1 MANDFPRRRRRRS
14 HLGIELEAVGS
25 WYRRESVIVEIS
37 VQAFRRR
44 HLPPLDVI
52 RSADPARGLLPG
64 AVQEPRKQ
72 FAAAP
77 PHDLFEFLVLGKVLR
92 LGVAEGRD
100 HKPNAMLRGGV
111 EGIRPDG
118 MHELPKPGSAE
129 IEYRTCEIDGCVV
142 VEQPPRTIPSTA
154 FATVSL
160 PVAGEPWRKS
170 SFMRDEYRE
179 SLKRARCRDQEYAV
193 SFPGCCAARR
203 ALRRGALLIR
213 GPSSAWVPALRSSAK
228 SAAPRPGHEAHP
240 RANIRASLRSTG
252 ATAPINR
259 AAASSTLSP
268 AVSTT
273 AEARA

>member
-44 HLPPLDVI
+44 HLPPLDAI
-52 RSADPARGLLPG
+52 GIADPARGLFPG
-64 AVQEPRKQ
+64 AVQEHRKQ

-100 HKPNAMLRGGV
+100 HKPNAMLRGGA
-111 EGIRPDG
+111 EAISPTGR
-118 MHELPKPGSAE
+118 HELPKPGSAE

-142 VEQPPRTIPSTA
+142 FEHPPRSHSNPPFS
-154 FATVSL
+154 SL
-160 PVAGEPWRKS
+160 HFPRSRPPLRKS

-193 SFPGCCAARR
+193 SFPGCC
-203 ALRRGALLIR
+203 
-213 GPSSAWVPALRSSAK
+213 P
-228 SAAPRPGHEAHP
+228 APRFAAWCAADPGSIECMGPGSAEQREECCTASGTRGSSP
-240 RANIRASLRSTG
+240 REHSRL
-252 ATAPINR
+252 AP
-259 AAASSTLSP
+259 
-268 AVSTT
+268 
-273 AEARA
+273 